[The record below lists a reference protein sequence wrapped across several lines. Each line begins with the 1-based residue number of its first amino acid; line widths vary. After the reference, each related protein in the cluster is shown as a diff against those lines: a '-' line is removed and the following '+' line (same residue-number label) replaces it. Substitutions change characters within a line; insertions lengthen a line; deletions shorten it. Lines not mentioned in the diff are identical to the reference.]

1 MLNKKKIRWMTRASI
16 YEKRE
21 GKHDMKM
28 NRYFLSDY
36 VRLNVL
42 INFVGVTIAY
52 LILAG
57 LYLLYKVEDVFR
69 LITEMKIESLIKEII
84 VVYVIVLI
92 VYTGFS
98 ILFYAWRYHV
108 SSKRIKKY
116 YRMLKLI
123 DKYGQEDRR

>member
-1 MLNKKKIRWMTRASI
+1 
-16 YEKRE
+16 
-21 GKHDMKM
+21 MKM